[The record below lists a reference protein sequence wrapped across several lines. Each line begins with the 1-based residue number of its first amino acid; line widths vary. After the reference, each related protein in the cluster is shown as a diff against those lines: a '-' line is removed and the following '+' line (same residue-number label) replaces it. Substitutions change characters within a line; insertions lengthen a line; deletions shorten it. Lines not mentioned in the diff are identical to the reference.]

1 MEELPLPAGLNARTF
16 PAKLWR
22 LVNSPRVR
30 SVRWD
35 SLQQGLLIERSLLE
49 RELLSPA
56 GARGA
61 APLAFRATRFA
72 SFVRQLN
79 RYGFHKVPGWQGA
92 AVPGDAGAWLHYRSP
107 RFRRDRPDLLF
118 RIKRRSGVKKQ
129 RPASLVPGPG
139 FCLTRVFS
147 VSSGAF

>member
-1 MEELPLPAGLNARTF
+1 PAGLNASTF

-35 SLQQGLLIERSLLE
+35 SQAQGLLIDRSLFE

-56 GARGA
+56 GAQGEERKGA
-61 APLAFRATRFA
+61 GAPPDSFQATHFG

-79 RYGFHKVPGWQGA
+79 LYGFQKVPGWTGA
-92 AVPGDAGAWLHYRSP
+92 AVPGDAGAWLHFRNP
-107 RFRRDRPDLLF
+107 NFRRDRPDLLL
-118 RIKRRSGVKKQ
+118 RIKR
-129 RPASLVPGPG
+129 
-139 FCLTRVFS
+139 LTRTNRQRLAAGLEVRSRQPSRFQE
-147 VSSGAF
+147 